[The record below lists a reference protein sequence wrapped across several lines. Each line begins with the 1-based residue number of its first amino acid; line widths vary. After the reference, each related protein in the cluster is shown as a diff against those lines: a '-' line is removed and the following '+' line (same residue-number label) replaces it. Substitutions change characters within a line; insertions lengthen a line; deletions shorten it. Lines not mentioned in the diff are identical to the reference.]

1 MAVLITEDKS
11 ITLVNVVGEI
21 DIETLAE
28 LGGKFNIPDI
38 ESKRKIRSEKL
49 MQANKKIFIALM
61 FFALAFTALVPH
73 ASAKTNEFDA
83 VCGHLKTKYR
93 AKKLSIPF
101 MWMARAVV
109 GIARPAGVKSFKM
122 TVFRGLQFA
131 PESLNDEMKTV
142 MRDAF
147 SPDWSP
153 ILRVRSKNGSQVYMN
168 MREEKNDIKI
178 FLVTIQNDEATV
190 IRAKFDPDKL
200 TDFINNPKF
209 SEFLSMTLT
218 NRKKIHRNS

>member
-1 MAVLITEDKS
+1 M
-11 ITLVNVVGEI
+11 
-21 DIETLAE
+21 
-28 LGGKFNIPDI
+28 
-38 ESKRKIRSEKL
+38 KIH
-49 MQANKKIFIALM
+49 KKIFIALT
-61 FFALAFTALVPH
+61 FFALAFTLIVPN
-73 ASAKTNEFDA
+73 AEAKSNEFDA
-83 VCGHLKTKYR
+83 VCSHLKTKYQ

-122 TVFRGLQFA
+122 TIFRGLQFS
-131 PESLNDEMKTV
+131 PESLNDEMKGV

-147 SPDWSP
+147 SEDWSP

-168 MREEKNDIKI
+168 MREENNNIKI

-200 TDFINNPKF
+200 TDFINNPKIF
-209 SEFLSMTLT
+209 GISLDDSSDDSEDDS
-218 NRKKIHRNS
+218 SQ